1 MLQYIYLY
9 IYHILFRHIACSPI
23 KWRHIIK
30 VPPIIVWATL
40 LCHPQLM
47 SAPPQQSSLSS
58 FESAAAARGTAAG
71 GGLAGPTNNDV
82 CLNGG
87 GAALTLYTPCQFPP
101 VRHSVNCCCPQLT
114 TIFPQTQRISLFVT
128 SGFAAC
134 SDLLSKAH
142 SWPIWHLSVIR
153 RKLSSNLSNW
163 TQTGCWQ
170 LKCRHPEISVVF
182 VNCQRLSSLVVN
194 RLGGKGSKR
203 TSFSDRRFV
212 RAWNWWI

>member
-1 MLQYIYLY
+1 MYLILDRYIYLY

-101 VRHSVNCCCPQLT
+101 VRQPVNCCRDPLA
-114 TIFPQTQRISLFVT
+114 RISSHKSTGFLRLSPGFAVT
-128 SGFAAC
+128 SRV
-134 SDLLSKAH
+134 KAIFGLFDTCQWVGGSCH
-142 SWPIWHLSVIR
+142 RICQIEP
-153 RKLSSNLSNW
+153 K
-163 TQTGCWQ
+163 Q
-170 LKCRHPEISVVF
+170 LKCRHPEILVAF
-182 VNCQRLSSLVVN
+182 DNWQRLSPVVVKWLWATWGKWQN
-194 RLGGKGSKR
+194 IRWRWTSWIRGGGSP
-203 TSFSDRRFV
+203 
-212 RAWNWWI
+212 